1 MSSNIWIAVS
11 GRSGCGNTS
20 VSRALARR
28 LGLRFIN
35 YTFRSIAEEDG
46 ISFEDVTRRAEES
59 DDDDLRV
66 DRRQVELARRAPSV
80 LGSRLAVWMLEEA
93 DLKVFLTASPE
104 VRAERI
110 RRREGGRL
118 EEQMRITADRDRR
131 DHQRY
136 LRLYGIDNNDYS
148 LADLVVN
155 TERFDVNQV
164 AELVEAAARLVIR
177 SSES

>member
-1 MSSNIWIAVS
+1 M
-11 GRSGCGNTS
+11 
-20 VSRALARR
+20 
-28 LGLRFIN
+28 
-35 YTFRSIAEEDG
+35 
-46 ISFEDVTRRAEES
+46 
-59 DDDDLRV
+59 
-66 DRRQVELARRAPSV
+66 ELARRAPSV

-136 LRLYGIDNNDYS
+136 LRLYGIDNNDFS

-155 TERFDVNQV
+155 TERFDVDQV
-164 AELVEAAARLVIR
+164 AELVEAAARLVLR
-177 SSES
+177 SSEL